1 MIIYNNILFVMYRIG
16 VYKII
21 KWKLFCIFVIIFVL
35 LFFNIFI
42 VVGFLCIYIVV
53 IVIIWG

>member
-1 MIIYNNILFVMYRIG
+1 MIIYNNILFVMYIIG